1 MTMMVKN
8 CQTYNQIILP
18 IALASICGF
27 FKFKSSNAL
36 LDTGDVPQG
45 SNSQRCS
52 AHLRIA
58 EPSQLKGQ
66 YGKRTT
72 VVMCLRDLAPIIQW
86 NCGGLK
92 FNLIDLITGPS
103 SSPSCF
109 FLSSRNS
116 FEKVIQ

>member
-18 IALASICGF
+18 IALASICGL

-72 VVMCLRDLAPIIQW
+72 VVIYPCR
-86 NCGGLK
+86 
-92 FNLIDLITGPS
+92 GPLE
-103 SSPSCF
+103 C
-109 FLSSRNS
+109 
-116 FEKVIQ
+116 